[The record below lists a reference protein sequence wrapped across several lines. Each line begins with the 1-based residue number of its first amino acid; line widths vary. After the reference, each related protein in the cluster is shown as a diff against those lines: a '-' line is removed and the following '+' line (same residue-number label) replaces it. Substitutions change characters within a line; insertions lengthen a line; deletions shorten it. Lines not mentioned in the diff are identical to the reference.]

1 MNDLMTKSFLSY
13 VELKKQAQK
22 DCEQDIDL
30 ELGNLNPTQDPNLS
44 QFFHEV
50 EAIKVEMKEITNLLL
65 DLQQLN
71 EETKSTHSA
80 KVLRGL
86 RDRMDSDMVAVLRK
100 ANVIKARLDA
110 LQKSNIAN
118 RSISE
123 CYKEGSPIDRTRV
136 SVTNGLKVKLR
147 DMMNDFQSLRDKI
160 LLDHKE
166 DLKRR
171 YYTVTG
177 EVPSD
182 EVMDKMISGSL
193 KVEFLAGKTDADM
206 GTQVRHEA
214 VMDIQ
219 RSLNKLHQVFLDM
232 VILVET
238 QGEKIDNIE
247 DNVANAGNYIHG
259 GTNSLYYASQMKKR
273 NRKWIYWVLAVL
285 LIVLLWPP
293 YSFGKHSWCNQ
304 RVERFKREPNKRGLL
319 NPPGYSI
326 GTLNGVAHEFFAG
339 AKPHSHVQE
348 MYAMSDLIASRLC
361 AREQIKRRMKMY
373 PAKNIILV
381 STLFGYD

>member
-1 MNDLMTKSFLSY
+1 MKITAKMNDLMTKSFLSY

-22 DCEQDIDL
+22 EFEQDLDL
-30 ELGNLNPTQDPNLS
+30 ELGNLNPTEDPNLS
-44 QFFHEV
+44 QFFQEV
-50 EAIKVEMKEITNLLL
+50 EAIKVEMEEITNLLL

-71 EETKSTHSA
+71 EEAKSTHSA

-100 ANVIKARLDA
+100 ANIIKARLEA
-110 LQKSNIAN
+110 LQKANIAN
-118 RSISE
+118 RGISE

-136 SVTNGLKVKLR
+136 TVTNGLKVKLR

-160 LLDHKE
+160 VMDHKE

-182 EVMDKMISGSL
+182 EVMEKMISGSL

-232 VILVET
+232 AILVET

-247 DNVANAGNYIHG
+247 DNVVNAGNYIHG
-259 GTNSLYYASQMKKR
+259 GTKNLYYASQIKKR
-273 NRKWIYWVLAVL
+273 NRKWLYWILAVV
-285 LIVLLWPP
+285 LIVVLV
-293 YSFGKHSWCNQ
+293 C
-304 RVERFKREPNKRGLL
+304 
-319 NPPGYSI
+319 I
-326 GTLNGVAHEFFAG
+326 I
-339 AKPHSHVQE
+339 
-348 MYAMSDLIASRLC
+348 AMISS
-361 AREQIKRRMKMY
+361 
-373 PAKNIILV
+373 
-381 STLFGYD
+381 